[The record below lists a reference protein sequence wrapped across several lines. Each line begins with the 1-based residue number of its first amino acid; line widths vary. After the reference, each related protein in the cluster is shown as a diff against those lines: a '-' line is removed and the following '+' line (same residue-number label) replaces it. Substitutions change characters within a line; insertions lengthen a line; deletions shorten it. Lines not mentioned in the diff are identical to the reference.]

1 MLDPVELFPEVPNLY
16 EFPSVHADM
25 VYDERR
31 VTAYKRAIDSTVKKG
46 DVVVDVGA
54 GTGLLSFLCLQAGAK
69 RVHAIERSPVIKW
82 AKLLAEKNDFADRIV
97 FHNDDARNV
106 EIGEKADV
114 VVSEL
119 IGHLAFEEGMA
130 ETIADT
136 KGRFL
141 KQGGALIP
149 ENVTLRAALVNE
161 KEIYDSY
168 INGWEKVCGID
179 YSFMREQAVKKAYV
193 TDIAERDLLSE
204 SAKIF
209 SVDFSQSNLSVKFN
223 TIDFKVF
230 RKGFVNGVAL
240 WFDAQLSSSVKLSSS
255 PWTKTHW
262 KQCFVPFDKSIKV
275 IIDDELSISFELK
288 FRVSSEDKFILNV
301 MPLKRSRN
309 A

>member
-31 VTAYKRAIDSTVKKG
+31 VNAYKRAIDSTVKKG
-46 DVVVDVGA
+46 DVVVDVGT

-141 KQGGALIP
+141 KQRGALIP
-149 ENVTLRAALVNE
+149 ENVTLHAALVNE

-168 INGWEKVCGID
+168 INGWHEVCGVD
-179 YSFMREQAVKKAYV
+179 YSVMRDQAVQKAYV
-193 TDIAERDLLSE
+193 ADISERDLLSR
-204 SAKIF
+204 SMTVF
-209 SVDFSQSNLSVKFN
+209 SVDFSQTNLDGYIN
-223 TIDFKVF
+223 TRTFTAL
-230 RKGFVNGVAL
+230 RNGCVNGIAF

-262 KQCFVPFDKSIKV
+262 KQCFVPFQKTIDISAGDIVDVDFAIRFRTSIK
-275 IIDDELSISFELK
+275 DEF
-288 FRVSSEDKFILNV
+288 VLNV
-301 MPLKRSRN
+301 KPNKRI
-309 A
+309 

>member
-31 VTAYKRAIDSTVKKG
+31 VNAYKRAIDSTVKKG
-46 DVVVDVGA
+46 DIVVDVGS

-82 AKLLAEKNDFADRIV
+82 AKLLAEKNGFSDRIV

-136 KGRFL
+136 KARLL
-141 KQGGALIP
+141 KKGGALIP
-149 ENVTLRAALVNE
+149 QKVTLHAAIVNE

-168 INGWEKVCGID
+168 INGWKNVCEID
-179 YSFMREQAVKKAYV
+179 YSVMREKAVQQAYV
-193 TDIAERDLLSE
+193 TDISERDLLSR
-204 SAKIF
+204 SMKIIT
-209 SVDFSQSNLSVKFN
+209 VDFSQTNLDGYIN
-223 TIDFKVF
+223 TSTFTAL
-230 RKGFVNGVAL
+230 RNGFVNGIAL

-262 KQCFVPFDKSIKV
+262 KQCFVPFDKAIEV
-275 IIDDELSISFELK
+275 TMDDKLSISFELK
-288 FRVSSEDKFILNV
+288 FRVYSEDSFLLNV
-301 MPLKRSRN
+301 TPLKRSRN